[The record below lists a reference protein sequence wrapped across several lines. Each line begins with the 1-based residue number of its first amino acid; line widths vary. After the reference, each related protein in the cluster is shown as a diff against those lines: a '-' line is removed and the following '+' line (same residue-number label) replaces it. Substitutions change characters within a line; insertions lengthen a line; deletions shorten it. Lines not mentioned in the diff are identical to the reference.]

1 VAKGSEDGMEK
12 LEPRIVHL
20 SPRSGVDI
28 RRTLPHRRIRTI
40 GAWCFLDHYGPT
52 PQVDAMSIAAHP
64 HTGLQTVSWLFSG
77 EIEHCDSLGS
87 RQRIRPG
94 ELNIMTSGHGIAH
107 SERSI
112 AESGELHGVQLWVV
126 LPRQDAN
133 MAPMF
138 HHHADLPRFD
148 IDGASA
154 TLFCGNFGNHN
165 AGVTT
170 FSPLVGLELHLAA
183 HKTYTLPVDS
193 TFEYGVHV
201 AAGRVQ
207 VQREEVETGELLY
220 LPPGL
225 THITLH
231 AEVDS
236 TIVLL
241 GGEPFGE
248 DIIMWWNFIGR
259 SQEEIEDMREQW
271 NAATDRFPAF
281 ADDIGGRI
289 TAPELPRVQLLPR
302 GNAR

>member
-1 VAKGSEDGMEK
+1 MEK
-12 LEPRIVHL
+12 LEPRIVQL
-20 SPRSGVDI
+20 SQRSGVDI

-52 PQVDAMSIAAHP
+52 PQVDAMSISAHP

-87 RQRIRPG
+87 QQRIRPG

-126 LPRQDAN
+126 LPKQHAN
-133 MAPMF
+133 TTPMF
-138 HHHADLPRFD
+138 HHHAGLPRFD
-148 IDGASA
+148 IDGAQA
-154 TLFCGNFGNHN
+154 TLICGRFGDHD
-165 AGVTT
+165 AGVTI
-170 FSPLVGLELHLAA
+170 FSNMVGIELHLTQEQTTTVPLEP
-183 HKTYTLPVDS
+183 H
-193 TFEYGVHV
+193 FEYGVHV
-201 AAGRVQ
+201 AKGTVHVRG
-207 VQREEVETGELLY
+207 ETMKTGELLY
-220 LPPGL
+220 LEAG
-225 THITLH
+225 
-231 AEVDS
+231 S
-236 TIVLL
+236 TEIDIRADDDATVVLL

-259 SQEEIEDMREQW
+259 SHDEIEHMRAEW

-281 ADDIGGRI
+281 ADNIGGRI

-302 GNAR
+302 GNRT

>member
-1 VAKGSEDGMEK
+1 MGGADGMGK

-40 GAWCFLDHYGPT
+40 GAWCFLDHYWPT

-87 RQRIRPG
+87 QQRIRPG
-94 ELNIMTSGHGIAH
+94 EINIMTSGRGIAH
-107 SERSI
+107 SERSLS
-112 AESGELHGVQLWVV
+112 ESGELHGVQLWVA
-126 LPRQDAN
+126 LPQSDAN
-133 MAPMF
+133 IAPMF
-138 HHHADLPRFD
+138 HHHNDLPRFD
-148 IDGASA
+148 LDDAEA
-154 TLFCGNFGNHN
+154 TLICGSFAGLD
-165 AGVTT
+165 AGVTI
-170 FSPLVGLELHLAA
+170 FSDMMGMELKLQANQ
-183 HKTYTLPVDS
+183 TYTIP
-193 TFEYGVHV
+193 TQANFEYGLHV

-220 LPPGL
+220 LQPGA
-225 THITLH
+225 THITLL
-231 AEVDS
+231 ADVDS

-241 GGEPFGE
+241 GGVPFGE

-259 SQEEIEDMREQW
+259 SQAEIEDMREQW

-289 TAPELPRVQLLPR
+289 TAPELPRVHLLPR
-302 GNAR
+302 GNVR